1 MKKEDIQIGKEQHE
15 GAVGAEFSVHDG
27 CNRFQQG

>member
-1 MKKEDIQIGKEQHE
+1 MKKEDIKTGKEQHE
-15 GAVGAEFSVHDG
+15 GVVLGEFSVHGG